1 MNITYVHRTVK
12 LYSMPN
18 NYNIYILYARNIQA
32 IPTKQINAQLWLL
45 SQLQKWLGVFR
56 NKEPIILRPIIAQ
69 NLKYCIISHCVLF
82 VEGRGGEVSFNAN

>member
-18 NYNIYILYARNIQA
+18 NYYIYILYARNIQA

-45 SQLQKWLGVFR
+45 IKTSFSVYVSVSD
-56 NKEPIILRPIIAQ
+56 IAT
-69 NLKYCIISHCVLF
+69 
-82 VEGRGGEVSFNAN
+82 EVAAAEMIRCFSL